1 NSIPSILDTVEE
13 RKLKILS
20 VAEKHVWAC
29 ENMGPATPD
38 ETLQFAVQWGRSN
51 LSGEELSSF
60 EQNLKNIYERVV
72 NLNRD
77 LIEKT
82 PNLPEKTVD
91 QIQSLISLFE
101 TL

>member
-1 NSIPSILDTVEE
+1 V
-13 RKLKILS
+13 
-20 VAEKHVWAC
+20 
-29 ENMGPATPD
+29 
-38 ETLQFAVQWGRSN
+38 GRSN

-60 EQNLKNIYERVV
+60 EQNLKNIYERVF

-77 LIEKT
+77 LMEKT